1 VPFGMWQKKKA
12 AVSCETGSPPVGT
25 VCEGGAIYAGEFDG
39 GKYMITPSGCN
50 DSPTPTCNGST
61 DSLTKRWRGSSETD
75 VNIPGL
81 VNVTAAATKSTQR
94 GHETTPIITAHGSIS
109 SDSAAHYCENMT
121 YGGYSDWYL
130 PSKSELAYIYC
141 KAQVGSHSTS
151 NPQEEPNCVGY
162 GGKES
167 LLQGFAAAG
176 YWSSTQRSSIS
187 AWLQSFSNGSQAS
200 GTTKSSS
207 LRVRCARRY

>member
-176 YWSSTQRSSIS
+176 YWSSTQRSMIMRGPRVS
-187 AWLQSFSNGSQAS
+187 AMA
-200 GTTKSSS
+200 TRPT
-207 LRVRCARRY
+207 AP